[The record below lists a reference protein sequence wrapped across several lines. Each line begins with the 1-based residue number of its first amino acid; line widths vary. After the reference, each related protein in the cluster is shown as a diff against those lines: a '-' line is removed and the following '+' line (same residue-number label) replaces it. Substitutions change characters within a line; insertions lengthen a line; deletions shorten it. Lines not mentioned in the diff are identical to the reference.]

1 MDWVD
6 VVDPL
11 ARLGIWEK
19 LTIPHAVHP
28 FGVHTAGLHH
38 FAPFGDALAYGQ
50 LAIAKASTTLFILKP
65 TQTMAD
71 SCYEFIIR

>member
-50 LAIAKASTTLFILKP
+50 LAIAMVEPLSFFVG
-65 TQTMAD
+65 
-71 SCYEFIIR
+71 Y

>member
-50 LAIAKASTTLFILKP
+50 LAKAMVVPFSFFYRPKHRKSQKL
-65 TQTMAD
+65 
-71 SCYEFIIR
+71 RH